1 MFFEVFDK
9 LVLATQLLVIL
20 EVVHSLMR
28 QQSLL
33 VKLWNEFFL
42 TPNDIPIIGVHS
54 FPSSPY
60 KSLKDAI
67 GEIGPESN

>member
-33 VKLWNEFFL
+33 VKLGNEFFL
-42 TPNDIPIIGVHS
+42 TPNDVPIIGVHS
-54 FPSSPY
+54 FPSPSY

-67 GEIGPESN
+67 GEISPESN